1 MHRFSDEVLNQV
13 RSLRE
18 ALTDLLSTYAR
29 MGANHPERLWLKER
43 IGQLAAEISLRDGRA
58 GSTGGLTEGACARPP
73 FPH

>member
-1 MHRFSDEVLNQV
+1 
-13 RSLRE
+13 
-18 ALTDLLSTYAR
+18 

-58 GSTGGLTEGACARPP
+58 GSTCRLTEGACARPP